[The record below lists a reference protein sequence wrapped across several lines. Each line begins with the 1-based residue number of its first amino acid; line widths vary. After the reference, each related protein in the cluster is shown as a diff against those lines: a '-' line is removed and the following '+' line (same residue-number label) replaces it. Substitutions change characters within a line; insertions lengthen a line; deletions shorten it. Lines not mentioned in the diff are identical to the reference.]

1 MLLYSSLRRALLST
15 TIVLFTLSIQAQN
28 FDDPFGN
35 FTPQD
40 VSLKVCDFDKDA
52 DAVIIHDI
60 ARSTYNNNYNLVTER
75 RIKFKVLKDQGK
87 DRGNIK
93 IRYYSEDD
101 FEIIHKIDA
110 VVFNPIPPNGGT
122 KTELQQKNIYRKKLN
137 KLISEVSFALPNVQ
151 VGSIIE
157 YKYTS
162 TMQHYGGLRDWY
174 FQTDIPVMLS
184 SYRLFI
190 MENVEFAYS
199 VYKSSLLNVDVK
211 PDSRSGSVYFEMRN
225 IAGLRNEPFMTSEKD
240 YLQRVTFQFA
250 GYKDYFGKKKYA
262 TTWKDLAKEL
272 MDHKMFG
279 HQIEKELS
287 DTREAKAL
295 WENTA
300 QPVEKMKQVFEFVRS
315 NFEWTNVY
323 STYSENGIKEVWS
336 SKRGYSADINL
347 LLLNLLKSAGI
358 EAYPLLVSEREKGAV
373 DTTYPYLDQFTK
385 VVAYVAAEGKN
396 YILDATDKQTPAHL
410 IPVGLLNTKGF
421 VVDKKN
427 PGFISIEDK
436 RGKNLR
442 LVNLRASIDNG
453 GILHAAAAV
462 NSYDYGRIGKA
473 DDYKH
478 DKGKYQQNFLS
489 AYTELKVDSFVV
501 KGLEAENIAMQHE
514 FKMDYALT
522 RSGDYLL
529 LNYNLFTGFEKNPF
543 IAENRFS
550 NIDFGTRQGL
560 VFNEI
565 IAVPGLETESI
576 PKNIRLVTPDNSM
589 AFIREIKRVEN
600 EIQIGLRVDIN
611 KSEYIPAEYHL
622 VKDFYKK
629 MFEAI
634 NEPIVFK
641 AKKEL

>member
-1 MLLYSSLRRALLST
+1 
-15 TIVLFTLSIQAQN
+15 
-28 FDDPFGN
+28 
-35 FTPQD
+35 
-40 VSLKVCDFDKDA
+40 
-52 DAVIIHDI
+52 
-60 ARSTYNNNYNLVTER
+60 
-75 RIKFKVLKDQGK
+75 
-87 DRGNIK
+87 
-93 IRYYSEDD
+93 
-101 FEIIHKIDA
+101 
-110 VVFNPIPPNGGT
+110 
-122 KTELQQKNIYRKKLN
+122 
-137 KLISEVSFALPNVQ
+137 
-151 VGSIIE
+151 
-157 YKYTS
+157 
-162 TMQHYGGLRDWY
+162 
-174 FQTDIPVMLS
+174 
-184 SYRLFI
+184 
-190 MENVEFAYS
+190 
-199 VYKSSLLNVDVK
+199 
-211 PDSRSGSVYFEMRN
+211 
-225 IAGLRNEPFMTSEKD
+225 
-240 YLQRVTFQFA
+240 
-250 GYKDYFGKKKYA
+250 
-262 TTWKDLAKEL
+262 
-272 MDHKMFG
+272 
-279 HQIEKELS
+279 
-287 DTREAKAL
+287 
-295 WENTA
+295 
-300 QPVEKMKQVFEFVRS
+300 
-315 NFEWTNVY
+315 
-323 STYSENGIKEVWS
+323 
-336 SKRGYSADINL
+336 
-347 LLLNLLKSAGI
+347 
-358 EAYPLLVSEREKGAV
+358 
-373 DTTYPYLDQFTK
+373 
-385 VVAYVAAEGKN
+385 
-396 YILDATDKQTPAHL
+396 
-410 IPVGLLNTKGF
+410 
-421 VVDKKN
+421 
-427 PGFISIEDK
+427 EDK